1 MKSFTF
7 NRTLMIVFATV
18 SALFIGYTP
27 TPTRAQEQPPGRVT
41 KDRPD
46 EAKGSQIHIVYAIP
60 SDGADQ
66 QLDVNGSIVNSVNS
80 WNNWLADKSGGFRV
94 RIDTFQGQ
102 PDITFVRL
110 RNTEAQLAA
119 NPRRSA
125 STILSGLYRAGLRS
139 SARKKLA
146 VYYGGAVRGNI
157 CGIASTPGPIAI
169 IYLPNCE
176 GFNLYTDLGMLHEI
190 FHTLGAVNRC
200 AKNDLRGHVTDN
212 GEDLMSP
219 GGKIPTVLDA
229 NNDDYWGHGKRN
241 CQDISKSP
249 FLFKG

>member
-7 NRTLMIVFATV
+7 NRTLMIVVVTV

-27 TPTRAQEQPPGRVT
+27 SPTRAQEQPPGRVT

-110 RNTEAQLAA
+110 RNTEAQLGSSTTTGQPASISS
-119 NPRRSA
+119 PRPSMMRRRYV
-125 STILSGLYRAGLRS
+125 L
-139 SARKKLA
+139 AR
-146 VYYGGAVRGNI
+146 V
-157 CGIASTPGPIAI
+157 SMP
-169 IYLPNCE
+169 
-176 GFNLYTDLGMLHEI
+176 
-190 FHTLGAVNRC
+190 
-200 AKNDLRGHVTDN
+200 
-212 GEDLMSP
+212 
-219 GGKIPTVLDA
+219 
-229 NNDDYWGHGKRN
+229 
-241 CQDISKSP
+241 KS
-249 FLFKG
+249 